1 MASLRYGLYKDLGDE
16 PVFRGV
22 AANATWDQ
30 GAFLKLSSGYL
41 TACSAGD
48 VPYGVARDR
57 MTTAMSPAT
66 SGDVVAG
73 VFVGPNNHYRYPPD
87 AGTVAI
93 TDVFKKMDVGGARSV
108 NIDASTDSCLICID
122 VDTTN
127 NELIVQLIPAAAAGA

>member
-1 MASLRYGLYKDLGDE
+1 MASLRYGLFKDLGDE
-16 PVFRGV
+16 PVYRGV
-22 AANATWDQ
+22 KASSTWDA
-30 GAFLKLSSGYL
+30 GAFLKLDSGYL

-66 SGDVVAG
+66 SGEATAG

-87 AGTVAI
+87 AGAVAI
-93 TDVFKKMDVGGARSV
+93 TDVGKKMDVGGARSV